1 MPTPAHSA
9 PLFQIGWSSDEP
21 EPLPKTVWAYVS
33 DGLRRVAPKDEGSV
47 VVHIGFASPG
57 VSLDFIRALA
67 HEARDC
73 RAKVLISN
81 GVPNRRVYVTAEV
94 K

>member
-1 MPTPAHSA
+1 MHAAPAP

-21 EPLPKTVWAYVS
+21 EPIPKTVWAYVS
-33 DGLRRVAPKDEGSV
+33 DGLRRVAPKDEDKV
-47 VVHIGFASPG
+47 VIHIGFSSPG

-73 RAKVLISN
+73 WARVLISN
-81 GVPNRRVYVTAEV
+81 GVPGRRVYVTAEV
-94 K
+94 G